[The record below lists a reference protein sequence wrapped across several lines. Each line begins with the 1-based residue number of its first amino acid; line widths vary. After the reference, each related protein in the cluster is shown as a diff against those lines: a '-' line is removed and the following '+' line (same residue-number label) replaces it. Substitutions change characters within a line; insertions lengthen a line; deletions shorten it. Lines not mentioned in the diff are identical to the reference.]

1 MFARRLPLPS
11 RPTHRFRTGLLVCV
25 WLVALVTASAKSLRV
40 FVIGNSFSGNATRY
54 LPELAKAGGHELVLG
69 KAQAGGCSF
78 ARHWDAL
85 AADLASPGDPKGKI
99 YAEGKSLREH
109 MGEGRW
115 DIITTQ
121 QYSRLSGDP
130 ASYRPFAAQL
140 YAYLKKVQPDAEI
153 VLHQTWAYRSD
164 AKSFGEI
171 GDKKQA
177 ANSEEMWRRS
187 RAAYHQIAREQN
199 VRVIPT
205 GDAFWRVA
213 TDPTWTY
220 VPDTT
225 FDYQNPVTPQLPVQ
239 KNSLHVGYRWGK
251 DGKFGIDPNHANP
264 AGEYLGALVWYGFL
278 FDETP
283 EKLTFVPDGI
293 DPVFAAFL
301 RKTAWDVVHQAKA
314 EKPTVADVS
323 SQASVLP

>member
-1 MFARRLPLPS
+1 MFARRLSRLS
-11 RPTHRFRTGLLVCV
+11 RPTHRFRIGLLLGVC
-25 WLVALVTASAKSLRV
+25 LVAALTASAKSLRV
-40 FVIGNSFSGNATRY
+40 FIIGNSFSGNATRY
-54 LPELAKAGGHELVLG
+54 LPELAKAGGHELLLG
-69 KAQAGGCSF
+69 KAEAGGCSF
-78 ARHWDAL
+78 ERHWKAL

-99 YAEGKSLREH
+99 YANAKSLREH
-109 MGEGRW
+109 LGEGRW

-130 ASYRPFAAQL
+130 ASYRPFVAQL

-177 ANSEEMWRRS
+177 ASSEEMWRHS
-187 RAAYHQIAREQN
+187 RAAYHHIAREQN

-213 TDPTWTY
+213 TDPAWTY

-225 FDYQNPVTPQLPVQ
+225 FDYQHPVAPQLPVQ

-251 DGKFGIDPNHANP
+251 DGTFGIDPNHANT

-278 FDETP
+278 FDESP
-283 EKLTFVPDGI
+283 ETLTFVPKGI

-301 RKTAWDVVHQAKA
+301 RKRAWDVVRQAKTESPA
-314 EKPTVADVS
+314 VKGAS
-323 SQASVLP
+323 SQASGRP